1 MRNRRTAGFTL
12 LDVLLALMIF
22 MLAAVG
28 LLSMQLSSLAAN
40 ARARE
45 LQEAT
50 QLCQDKVEQLRLMP
64 VPLPTA
70 PAGGEALDG
79 RGCLVTGDVRA
90 ACAELLPGPRYSRT
104 WTIDATIAGRFE
116 VRTSWVSSDG
126 TTHSV
131 AVDDVR

>member
-50 QLCQDKVEQLRLMP
+50 QLCQDKVEQLLAGLGP
-64 VPLPTA
+64 N
-70 PAGGEALDG
+70 PAQ
-79 RGCLVTGDVRA
+79 T
-90 ACAELLPGPRYSRT
+90 
-104 WTIDATIAGRFE
+104 
-116 VRTSWVSSDG
+116 
-126 TTHSV
+126 
-131 AVDDVR
+131 